1 MQPQAGCRYSAIFRV
16 AAGNLRRN
24 RVEAGVRA
32 RPEEMVSDRI
42 PQISRVGETQSMERQ
57 SESKSPASGGT
68 MKAKTLL
75 KGIRVLE
82 VFDHTRRELSLS
94 EIVKLT
100 NLEISAA
107 RRFISSLREAGYLY
121 YNPEIR
127 RYRLSPKVL
136 GFATAYLGSDPLV
149 ASAHFTLQQI
159 SHDTGHFVEL
169 RTLDRNMLVTLL
181 RFSDRYNQLSQFR
194 GSSIGARE
202 PLHCMSGGIALL
214 SRLNPNEAR
223 RLLSESTLQKYTE
236 RTITDIDELLRRVE
250 QARRLNYAICDREY
264 SHNIIG
270 VGAPL
275 VDFTGYAVGSISIA
289 MSPRDHSVAKVKKK
303 FVPMIL
309 KAANTISLAYQRGT

>member
-1 MQPQAGCRYSAIFRV
+1 MQAP
-16 AAGNLRRN
+16 
-24 RVEAGVRA
+24 
-32 RPEEMVSDRI
+32 
-42 PQISRVGETQSMERQ
+42 
-57 SESKSPASGGT
+57 SET

-94 EIVKLT
+94 EIVRLT
-100 NLEISAA
+100 NLEISAV
-107 RRFISSLREAGYLY
+107 RRFIVSLREADYLN

-159 SHDTGHFVEL
+159 SHDTGHLVEL
-169 RTLDRNMLVTLL
+169 RTLDRSMLVTLL
-181 RFSDRYNQLSQFR
+181 RFSDRFNQISQFR

-223 RLLSESTLQKYTE
+223 RLLSESSLHRYTE
-236 RTITDIDELLRRVE
+236 RTITDIDELLQRID

-264 SHNIIG
+264 SPNIIG

-275 VDFTGYAVGSISIA
+275 VDFAGHAIGSISMA
-289 MSPRDHSVAKVKKK
+289 VSPRDYSVAKVKKK
-303 FVPMIL
+303 LVPMIL
-309 KAANTISLAYQRGT
+309 KAASTISLAYQRET

>member
-1 MQPQAGCRYSAIFRV
+1 
-16 AAGNLRRN
+16 
-24 RVEAGVRA
+24 
-32 RPEEMVSDRI
+32 
-42 PQISRVGETQSMERQ
+42 
-57 SESKSPASGGT
+57 

-100 NLEISAA
+100 NLEISGA
-107 RRFISSLREAGYLY
+107 RRFISSLREADYLD

-169 RTLDRNMLVTLL
+169 RTLDRNKLVTLL

-223 RLLSESTLQKYTE
+223 RLLLDSDLTKFTEYTV
-236 RTITDIDELLRRVE
+236 TDIDELLERVD
-250 QARRLNYAICDREY
+250 QARRMNYAICDREY
-264 SHNIIG
+264 SLSIIG
-270 VGAPL
+270 VGAPI
-275 VDFTGYAVGSISIA
+275 VDFAGYAVGSISMA
-289 MSPRDHSVAKVKKK
+289 ASPRDYTAAKVKKTL
-303 FVPMIL
+303 VPMML

>member
-1 MQPQAGCRYSAIFRV
+1 
-16 AAGNLRRN
+16 
-24 RVEAGVRA
+24 
-32 RPEEMVSDRI
+32 
-42 PQISRVGETQSMERQ
+42 MERKFGIQ
-57 SESKSPASGGT
+57 SQATSET

-75 KGIRVLE
+75 KGMRVLE

-100 NLEISAA
+100 SLEISAA
-107 RRFISSLREAGYLY
+107 RRFIFSLREAGYLN

-169 RTLDRNMLVTLL
+169 RTLDRNMLVILL
-181 RFSDRYNQLSQFR
+181 RFSDRYNQISQFR

-202 PLHCMSGGIALL
+202 PLHCISGGIALL

-223 RLLSESTLQKYTE
+223 RLLLESDLQKYTE
-236 RTITDIDELLRRVE
+236 RTVTDIDELLQRLE
-250 QARRLNYAICDREY
+250 LARRMNYAICDREY
-264 SHNIIG
+264 NLNIIG
-270 VGAPL
+270 IGAPL
-275 VDFTGYAVGSISIA
+275 VDFAGHAIGSISMA
-289 MSPRDHSVAKVKKK
+289 VSPRDYNIAKVKKTL
-303 FVPMIL
+303 VPMML
-309 KAANTISLAYQRGT
+309 KAANTISLAYQRET